1 MREIRLTLVTLFLML
16 GTAILVACGGGES
29 AEPVA
34 APTEPAAAP
43 AESASETGADVAT
56 GAAGDTGESPTEN
69 NAAGTPK
76 FIEFY
81 AEW

>member
-1 MREIRLTLVTLFLML
+1 MKRVRLTLVTLFLML
-16 GTAILVACGGGES
+16 GAAVLVACGSTES
-29 AEPVA
+29 A
-34 APTEPAAAP
+34 EPAAAP
-43 AESASETGADVAT
+43 TEAPTESGTDAST
-56 GAAGDTGESPTEN
+56 GAASDTGDAPTEN

>member
-1 MREIRLTLVTLFLML
+1 MRRIRLMLVAMFLML

-29 AEPVA
+29 AEPA
-34 APTEPAAAP
+34 SAPTEPAAAP
-43 AESASETGADVAT
+43 TASPTESGADVAS
-56 GAAGDTGESPTEN
+56 GAAGDTGDTPTEN